1 MCCKLLRV
9 DCPRPGEEFGNEF
22 TDYLVGLPW
31 TSLGT
36 GNGIMDE
43 MWCRPGRTGTIALLV
58 GLYWQALYSGAG
70 KKWASNLERVE
81 TIFRAILNAPALY
94 VFLSLYSLCDI
105 THWSSQRA
113 KRGRADSVGLQSDS
127 KKRHIRK

>member
-1 MCCKLLRV
+1 V

-31 TSLGT
+31 TSLAT

-43 MWCRPGRTGTIALLV
+43 MWCRPGRTGTIVLLV

-105 THWSSQRA
+105 TH
-113 KRGRADSVGLQSDS
+113 
-127 KKRHIRK
+127 